1 MQKTVQNAAISPLA
15 GPIGTS
21 GGPNVDTRLMRPFV
35 PDEAVDRASP
45 AETPNHIAK
54 TELEPTGPDEFR
66 EVRRTPKMRLAGLP
80 RAFKNDL
87 TPERKEELV
96 KQFSDS
102 MRAELESA
110 NLTVNFVARLVNRQ
124 HRQVGAILLS
134 TESATEAVDQLL
146 DKTGKYVDRLI
157 AKLTPEQREEV
168 LKKLQKG

>member
-1 MQKTVQNAAISPLA
+1 MQKTVQNEAVSPLA
-15 GPIGTS
+15 NPSVTS

-35 PDEAVDRASP
+35 PDEEVDRASSVENVGPVTKTRGP
-45 AETPNHIAK
+45 A
-54 TELEPTGPDEFR
+54 LLR
-66 EVRRTPKMRLAGLP
+66 LP
-80 RAFKNDL
+80 RSFKNDL

-102 MRAELESA
+102 MRAELESDT
-110 NLTVNFVARLVNRQ
+110 LSVNFVARLVNRQ

-157 AKLTPEQREEV
+157 AKLTPEQREVV
-168 LKKLQKG
+168 LKKLQNG